1 MDGGCYICS
10 HLSTA
15 HREHREPQLPGK
27 EIFSY
32 LLTGMGTFMSFIKM
46 ILSKANVCVCVY
58 WLHVMKFH
66 FLFSYSSVAQEG
78 ELNMVWCLFVCVCV
92 FVPRSL
98 CLWAC
103 TLLCN
108 GCDTIEIDRA
118 PERAICHTVR
128 AQGVSDLRTA
138 ECLTQINPWPCVSI
152 TDRKTGRQE
161 DVGQR
166 KGHVKNR
173 PRVCDHRSFM
183 HQRWRL
189 SLLCCSSS
197 QFRFY
202 ASFQKVRSASR
213 GHSRRMSDSPSVCA
227 VC

>member
-1 MDGGCYICS
+1 
-10 HLSTA
+10 
-15 HREHREPQLPGK
+15 
-27 EIFSY
+27 
-32 LLTGMGTFMSFIKM
+32 M
-46 ILSKANVCVCVY
+46 ILSKANVCVCVF

-66 FLFSYSSVAQEG
+66 FLFSYGSVAQEG
-78 ELNMVWCLFVCVCV
+78 ELNMVWCLFVCV

-103 TLLCN
+103 TLLYN

-152 TDRKTGRQE
+152 TDRKTGRH
-161 DVGQR
+161 R
-166 KGHVKNR
+166 TAKGHVKNR
-173 PRVCDHRSFM
+173 PWVCGHCLFI

-189 SLLCCSSS
+189 SLLSCSSS
-197 QFRFY
+197 RFRFY